1 MALRI
6 ANAPTA
12 AGRRS
17 VTCRAAA
24 PQPAAPGRRAAL
36 GALLGAASL
45 ALAAPRRALALIPD
59 EEDEELLER
68 AKANRAARLQ
78 KNQEV
83 TRAFIKE
90 EGLTNK
96 QLDSE
101 LIPVQKAITK
111 LAQSGGWAVPLQ
123 PRHATAGATGSG
135 ADACPRRAIRAAR
148 AMCPAPRT
156 GCLRRDS
163 SSLAA
168 RLRSLTMLAV
178 RLSILATPPRPSGS
192 KTRMK
197 APRIATRPLTRP
209 PAPRRHA
216 PRPRPLPAATQAPS
230 SRRTT

>member
-111 LAQSGGWAVPLQ
+111 LAQSGSQLEADDVKAASSTLNGDWVDDFKKASTVLSTTD
-123 PRHATAGATGSG
+123 AAKGATTALFDGIAGLRKSAGKGDIKATKQQYVAVVGSLQKW
-135 ADACPRRAIRAAR
+135 ADAAGVA
-148 AMCPAPRT
+148 
-156 GCLRRDS
+156 GNLKG
-163 SSLAA
+163 L
-168 RLRSLTMLAV
+168 
-178 RLSILATPPRPSGS
+178 
-192 KTRMK
+192 
-197 APRIATRPLTRP
+197 
-209 PAPRRHA
+209 
-216 PRPRPLPAATQAPS
+216 
-230 SRRTT
+230 